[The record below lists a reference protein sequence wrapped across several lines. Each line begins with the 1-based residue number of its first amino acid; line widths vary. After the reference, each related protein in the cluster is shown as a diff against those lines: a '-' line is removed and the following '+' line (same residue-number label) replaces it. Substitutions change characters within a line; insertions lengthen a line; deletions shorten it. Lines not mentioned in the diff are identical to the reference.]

1 MLTEAAQTSF
11 DAEAAIYHAANK
23 PVRKLADYS
32 ELEILIESIT
42 RQTQGELK
50 NLTRTM
56 GFVEQVNGKSRAVSL
71 TNAYQKQLDLAQLS
85 VSTGTL
91 DYNTAIRTA
100 VKRLADS
107 GIRFIDYESGWT
119 NHLDVAARRAVMTGV
134 NQLSMRM
141 TDFLADELGCEFFE
155 VTAHAGARPSHRVWQ
170 GEVYH
175 RGGEKDGYLD
185 LEETTGLGRVD
196 GLCGAHCRHGYHPF
210 FPGISERAYSRKQ
223 LREIDPPSFT
233 YNGKVY
239 NTYEATQ
246 KQRDI
251 ETAIRKTKRELIGY
265 DSAGLKDDYTAAAVK
280 LKRQRDAYKEFSYL
294 ADMAQQ
300 KELTQIYGF
309 GHSQASK
316 AAWANRKEIE
326 KYSKIHYNKNGT
338 IVVTDDWKEKKH
350 PRIPSQYKGNAV
362 IETTSQNKKQIDRSI
377 FDEDGQLQKQ
387 IHSGAHGNSKC
398 HPYKERGEHAHD
410 IIWKDGEIISRKARE
425 LTEWERK
432 EHADI
437 L

>member
-1 MLTEAAQTSF
+1 MDRLDAILSTDEKIKKAISNTDKQAQKEIEKMLTEAAQTSF

-56 GFVEQVNGKSRAVSL
+56 GFVEQVNGKSRVSL

-175 RGGEKDGYLD
+175 RGGEKDGYPD

-196 GLCGAHCRHGYHPF
+196 GLCGANCRHSYHPF
-210 FPGISERAYSRKQ
+210 FPGISERAYSRRHLKD
-223 LREIDPPSFT
+223 IDPPSFT

-239 NTYEATQ
+239 TTYEATQ

-251 ETAIRKTKRELIGY
+251 ETAIRKTKRTLLCF
-265 DSAGLKDDYTAAAVK
+265 DSAGLKDDYIAAAVK
-280 LKRQRDAYKEFSYL
+280 LKKQREEYKRFSNAADL
-294 ADMAQQ
+294 ALQQ
-300 KELTQIYGF
+300 ELTQIYGF
-309 GHSQASK
+309 GHSQAGK
-316 AAWANRKEIE
+316 AAWA
-326 KYSKIHYNKNGT
+326 Y
-338 IVVTDDWKEKKH
+338 
-350 PRIPSQYKGNAV
+350 
-362 IETTSQNKKQIDRSI
+362 
-377 FDEDGQLQKQ
+377 
-387 IHSGAHGNSKC
+387 
-398 HPYKERGEHAHD
+398 
-410 IIWKDGEIISRKARE
+410 RKA
-425 LTEWERK
+425 
-432 EHADI
+432 I
-437 L
+437 